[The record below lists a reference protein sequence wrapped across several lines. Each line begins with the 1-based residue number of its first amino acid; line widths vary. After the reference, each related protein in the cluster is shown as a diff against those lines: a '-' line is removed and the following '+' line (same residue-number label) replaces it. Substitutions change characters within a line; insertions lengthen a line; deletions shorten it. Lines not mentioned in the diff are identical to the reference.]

1 LRMRRKT
8 TRERGAR
15 AKEGSP
21 SKEIVTLVGEGQ
33 ASKGF
38 RFIASQP
45 PDVCRSCK
53 IFIACMG
60 RLVPGRAYEVVEV
73 KDKQHYCALYE
84 DKVRV
89 AKVIQSP
96 IELLVK
102 AKYAVEGATVTFT
115 IEDCTERDCLIEK
128 LCRPEGVK
136 KGEKIKIERVLED
149 VSEMALC
156 GKKYRKATALLVE
169 PSPQACRPS

>member
-1 LRMRRKT
+1 MRKKAA
-8 TRERGAR
+8 REGGAR
-15 AKEGSP
+15 AREGNP

-45 PDVCRSCK
+45 PDVCKSCK
-53 IFIACMG
+53 IFIVCMG

-89 AKVIQSP
+89 AKVIRSP

-102 AKYAVEGATVTFT
+102 AQYAVEGATATFT
-115 IEDCTERDCLIEK
+115 IEECTEKNCLIEK
-128 LCRPEGVK
+128 LCRPEGVQ
-136 KGEKIKIERVLED
+136 KGEKIKIEKVLED
-149 VSEMALC
+149 VSDMALC
-156 GKKYRKATALLVE
+156 GKKYRKATALVVE
-169 PSPQACRPS
+169 PSS